1 MTARLVAWMGPLL
14 IVSAC
19 ATQLWAQGNLPSIE
33 TSLLAESAQSI
44 ADEAKKKGDAKKG
57 ALLFHSPSLA
67 CANCH
72 ANGAG
77 VVADDSVGPHLAK
90 FEDRPSDQELIESIL
105 KPSAKIRRGYETIR
119 VLTTEGQVSVGVL
132 ISQSDDR
139 VVMRDPSTRRVVT
152 FEGDEIEQ
160 AAVSDIS
167 VMPAGLVNQL
177 SGRQSFLDLLRY
189 LMEIRDGGPARAQA
203 LQPAA
208 DLLAVQPLPEYES
221 HVDHAGLIRGL
232 DEEAFERGAAIYSRL
247 CVNCHG
253 TIDEPGSL
261 PTSLRFGSGTFKN
274 GSGPFAMYQTLTHGF
289 GLMTAQRWMVP
300 KQKYDVIHYIR
311 EAYLRE
317 HNPSQYASISKDY
330 LASLPSGDTF
340 GPEPV
345 ELTPWRQMDYGP
357 NLIATYE
364 IGDDGRNFAY
374 KGNAI
379 RLDEG
384 PGGISQGKHR
394 IIYDLDTMR
403 VAAAYSGEGF
413 IDWNG
418 INFNGAH
425 GVHPR
430 IVGEVAFENLTGPG
444 WANPATGD
452 FEDNRLV
459 GRDDRRY
466 GPLPKAWMRYH
477 GMYVDGPGTYLQ
489 YSVGDREITERPAV
503 EERVGIVDF
512 QRHFDVAASN
522 QMLKLQVA
530 QFTRMG
536 TSLRYEVS
544 ADGRAMILSYEDPK
558 ASDES
563 SKERTMIVAVSGGDG
578 AAFEWTVVDDRV
590 VLTIPSSDNVTRF
603 IVHQASITDKPDHPS
618 LKGSTLAQSLVAQS
632 FPSDFVSRNDASSRR
647 WSGLLT
653 TDIEETSTTGPFAI
667 DIIRHPDNNPWYCR
681 MRLTGFDF
689 FQDAQNAAVCDWDGN
704 VWLVRGLGGKKVTW
718 QRIASGL
725 FQPLGLKIV
734 NEVIYVTCRDQI
746 CRLHDLDGDGEID
759 FYENFNNDHQ
769 VTEHFHEFAMGLQTD
784 EQGNFYYAKSARH
797 ARVAVVPHH
806 GTLLK
811 VSYDGE
817 KTEIVATGFR
827 AANGVCLN
835 DDGTFFV
842 TDQEGHWNPKNRI
855 NWVRKGGFYGNMM
868 GYHDVTDSSDEA
880 MDPPLCWIT
889 NEFDRSPS
897 ELLWVPRGHWGPLSG
912 SLLNF
917 SYGYGK
923 IYVVPHE
930 TKGERMQG
938 GMIELPIP
946 QFPTGVMRGRFNASD
961 KHLYAAGMFAW
972 AGNQEQNGGFYRI
985 RYTGEPVHLPVALKA
1000 QAQTITLQLSGEID
1014 AASVD
1019 VESFDVSSWSLKRT
1033 KNYGSEHHD
1042 VQELE
1047 VASAKVLDDN
1057 RTIEL
1062 TIPKL
1067 APAWCMEI
1075 VYSIRTSD
1083 GRPLEGKLHHTVH
1096 SLE

>member
-1 MTARLVAWMGPLL
+1 ML
-14 IVSAC
+14 ILSAF
-19 ATQLWAQGNLPSIE
+19 ATPLWAQGDLRTIE
-33 TSLLAESAQSI
+33 SSLLAESPQSL
-44 ADEAKKKGDAKKG
+44 ADEAREKGDAKKG

-77 VVADDSVGPHLAK
+77 AETDDSVGPHLAK
-90 FEDRPSDQELIESIL
+90 FESRPTDQELIESIL
-105 KPSAKIRRGYETIR
+105 KPSAKIRRGYETVR

-139 VVMRDPSTRRVVT
+139 VVLRDPSTRRVIN
-152 FEGDEIEQ
+152 FEADDIEQ
-160 AAVSDIS
+160 AVVSEIS
-167 VMPAGLVNQL
+167 VMPAGLVNQF
-177 SGRQSFLDLLRY
+177 SDSQAFLDLLRY
-189 LMEIRDGGPARAQA
+189 LIEIRDGGPARAQA

-232 DEEAFERGAAIYSRL
+232 DQEAFGRGEAIYNRL

-253 TIDEPGSL
+253 TIEEPGSL
-261 PTSLRFGSGTFKN
+261 PTSLRFASGTFKN
-274 GSGPFAMYQTLTHGF
+274 GNGPYAMYQTLTHGF

-311 EAYLRE
+311 EAYLKE
-317 HNPSQYASISKDY
+317 HNPSQYASINKDY
-330 LASLPSGDTF
+330 LASLPPGDTF

-345 ELTPWRQMDYGP
+345 EFTPWRQMDYGP

-364 IGDDGRNFAY
+364 IGEDGRNFAY

-430 IVGEVAFENLTGPG
+430 IVGDVAFENLTGPG
-444 WANPATGD
+444 WANPTTGD
-452 FEDNRLV
+452 FEDTRLV

-466 GPLPKAWMRYH
+466 GPLPKAWMRYR
-477 GMYVDGPGTYLQ
+477 GMYVDGPNTYLQ

-503 EERVGIVDF
+503 EERVGIVNF
-512 QRHFDVAASN
+512 QRHFEVAASD
-522 QMLKLQVA
+522 QTLKLQVA

-536 TSLRYEVS
+536 TNLEHEASS
-544 ADGRAMILSYEDPK
+544 GGRALLIRYEDPK
-558 ASDES
+558 ATDDWGKS
-563 SKERTMIVAVSGGDG
+563 RTMVVAISGGGD
-578 AAFEWTVVDDRV
+578 AVFKWSVEDERV
-590 VLTIPSSDNVTRF
+590 VLAIPPSDDVVKF
-603 IVHQASITDKPDHPS
+603 IVHQASITGNSEGRSPEASTVAES
-618 LKGSTLAQSLVAQS
+618 LIAER
-632 FPSDFVSRNDASSRR
+632 FPSDFVSRNEASSHR
-647 WSGLLT
+647 WPGLLT
-653 TDIEETSTTGPFAI
+653 TQIDETATTGPFAV

-689 FQDAQNAAVCDWDGN
+689 FQDAHDAAVCDWDGN
-704 VWLVRGLGGKKVTW
+704 VWLVRGLGNKQVTW

-734 NEVIYVTCRDQI
+734 NESIYVTCRDQI

-817 KTEIVATGFR
+817 STEILATGFR

-855 NWVRKGGFYGNMM
+855 NWVREGGFYGNMM
-868 GYHDVTDSSDEA
+868 GYHDVTDTSDDA

-889 NEFDRSPS
+889 NAFDRSPS
-897 ELLWVPRGHWGPLSG
+897 ELLWVPSGHWGPLSG

-923 IYVVPHE
+923 VYVVPHE
-930 TKGERMQG
+930 KKGERMQG

-946 QFPTGVMRGRFNASD
+946 QFPTGVMRGRFNPSD

-972 AGNQEQNGGFYRI
+972 AGNQEQDGGFYRI
-985 RYTGEPVHLPVALKA
+985 RYTGEPVHLPTSLMAKG
-1000 QAQTITLQLSGEID
+1000 QTITLRMSGEID
-1014 AASVD
+1014 TSSVD
-1019 VESFDVSSWSLKRT
+1019 AEAFKVSSWSLKRT

-1047 VASAKVLDDN
+1047 VADVKVLNDN

-1067 APAWCMEI
+1067 APTWCMET
-1075 VYSIRTSD
+1075 VYSIKTSD
-1083 GRPLEGKLHHTVH
+1083 GRPLEGKIHHTVH